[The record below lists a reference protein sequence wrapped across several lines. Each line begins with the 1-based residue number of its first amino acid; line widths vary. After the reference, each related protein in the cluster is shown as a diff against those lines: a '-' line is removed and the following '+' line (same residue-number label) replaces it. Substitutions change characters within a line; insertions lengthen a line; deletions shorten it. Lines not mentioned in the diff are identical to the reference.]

1 MPITLTCPSCG
12 QQCAVKEEYA
22 GMQVK
27 CPRCPGV
34 ITVPPAGPAAVVMEP
49 MAASPAPVGG
59 APPPPM
65 PGVAAGPSF
74 MTNLSTFLAA
84 NGVGAINQILLYVG
98 VGCMAFFLITV
109 LLPWFGGGSIQ
120 GFGQAIVISSVLGI
134 TTGTGILYFL
144 LVLACLFLLVFS
156 ILMNWSKLF
165 DYGLMTASN
174 LAIFIALSLLTSI
187 RLGAW
192 GLFISLVVMLAA
204 AATLGVVAFT
214 KVFGTKPV

>member
-34 ITVPPAGPAAVVMEP
+34 ITVPPAGPAAAVMEP

-59 APPPPM
+59 APPPM
-65 PGVAAGPSF
+65 PSIAMGPSF
-74 MTNLSTFLAA
+74 LSSVSGFLAA
-84 NGVGAINQILLYVG
+84 NGVGAVGQILLYIG
-98 VGCMAFFLITV
+98 LGCMAFFLITV
-109 LLPWFGGGSIQ
+109 LLPWYGGLSIQ
-120 GFGQAIVISSVLGI
+120 GFGQAVAISSVLGI
-134 TTGTGILYFL
+134 TTGPGILYFL
-144 LVLACLFLLVFS
+144 LVLGVLFLVVFS
-156 ILMNWSKLF
+156 VLMKWSKVF
-165 DYGLMTASN
+165 DYSVLTASN

-192 GLFISLVVMLAA
+192 GLFISLFVMLAA
-204 AATLGVVAFT
+204 AGALGVVAFT
-214 KVFGTKPV
+214 KVFGTKPL